1 MMSRQNFLII
11 TRSIIKLSLL
21 ILHVVTMHKQ
31 MKNGQVIV
39 CNDSKNI
46 FCKQSEVNDISHTI
60 CNHSFAATVMGVVKN
75 KYRASLIA

>member
-31 MKNGQVIV
+31 MKNGLVIV

-46 FCKQSEVNDISHTI
+46 FCKQSEVNDISL